1 VTPRDSGLLPGYAS
15 HIVSVAGDDMA
26 RRRLQQNGDLYQQ
39 GGWWKLR
46 WREDQLDGRGK
57 QKRGWSRPVWIGPA
71 AGPQRL
77 TEKQARRIAW
87 DNFLSRL
94 DQNTRTPMSVATLR
108 EFVERKF
115 IPEHV
120 ALLKQAGQLHY
131 GLRNEKT
138 GEYGGMFKHI
148 LPALGELKLRDVT
161 PSDLQQFVSGATVE
175 KRKKLGKQVVVTRT
189 PASSQMRLHLKNA
202 LSAIFEHAI
211 AIEWLGSRNPAKSI
225 KLPEM
230 QRKQAHALDVDQAKA
245 LLEVLQSPPREMVMT
260 AMLTSMNV
268 AEICGLLWKNLN
280 LTDAWKVAD
289 SEAIAPFSLVVRQQW
304 RLGEYTSLKET
315 ARARMLPIPAAL
327 VMVFAQMKARP
338 KRTGP
343 DDPVF
348 VSRNGTPVDEHN
360 IANRH
365 LKKAGAALGM
375 PWLSWHCFRR
385 TTATVADQLGAGTSD
400 RKGILGHS
408 TAAMA
413 AHYVQPADHERR
425 RQFLEQIASKIIPD
439 VARGQIQ

>member
-1 VTPRDSGLLPGYAS
+1 
-15 HIVSVAGDDMA
+15 MA
-26 RRRLQQNGDLYQQ
+26 RRRLQQNGDLYEQ

-46 WREDQLDGRGK
+46 WREDQLDSGGK

-71 AGPQRL
+71 DGPRRL

-120 ALLKQAGQLHY
+120 ALLKRAGLLHY
-131 GLRNEKT
+131 R
-138 GEYGGMFKHI
+138 GMLKHI
-148 LPALGELKLRDVT
+148 LPALGSLKLRDVS
-161 PSDLQQFVSGATVE
+161 PSDLQQFVSALTVE
-175 KRKKLGKQVVVTRT
+175 KRKKVGKQIVSSRV
-189 PASSQMRLHLKNA
+189 PASPQTRLHVKNA

-211 AIEWLGSRNPAKSI
+211 GIEWLGSRNPAKSI

-230 QRKQAHALDVDQAKA
+230 HRKPAHALDVNQARA
-245 LLEVLQSPPREMVMT
+245 LLEVLHSPAREMSMT
-260 AMLTSMNV
+260 AILTSMNV
-268 AEICGLLWKNLN
+268 AEICGLIWKYLN
-280 LTDAWKVAD
+280 LTDSWKVID
-289 SEAIAPFSLVVRQQW
+289 GEAVAPLSLLVRQQW
-304 RLGEYTSLKET
+304 LLGEYTSLKET

-327 VMVFAQMKARP
+327 VVVVAQMKSRP
-338 KRTGP
+338 AHTGP

-348 VSRNGTPVDEHN
+348 ASRNGTPVDEYN

-365 LKKAGAALGM
+365 LKPAGAALGM

-408 TAAMA
+408 TTAMA

-425 RQFLEQIASKIIPD
+425 RQFLEQIARKIIPD
-439 VARGQIQ
+439 LTGGQVQ